1 MPNPTPVIDMS
12 YAGLVTRAKQYLADL
27 ILNHEK
33 VPARASYNK
42 LIGGWTTSK
51 SDVVKT
57 CKANL
62 MNLNTVSMT
71 LYGKEVVTFKTEEET
86 LPKITINEGEG

>member
-1 MPNPTPVIDMS
+1 MPNPTPIVDMS

-51 SDVVKT
+51 RDVVKACT
-57 CKANL
+57 DNLKALNL
-62 MNLNTVSMT
+62 VSQT
-71 LYGKEVVTFKTEEET
+71 LYGKDVVTFKEEDEKIPEIQVNEEE
-86 LPKITINEGEG
+86 